1 MTRIVH
7 QKTTTT
13 TQMKHKACFLALLP
27 ASSSSMQFCCQRS
40 ASCGHGW
47 QVCCGAHLYSSC
59 KRRCFLFQLADAL
72 PCHGAFLNQF
82 RSSFFPPFLVSLL
95 FFFFTLSP
103 FRSTVY
109 KARAVLLVLHYT
121 ATSCHSLFLCK
132 GVAVHAFLVEEE

>member
-13 TQMKHKACFLALLP
+13 TQMKHTSCFLALLP
-27 ASSSSMQFCCQRS
+27 ASSSSMRFCCQRS
-40 ASCGHGW
+40 ASCGHRW

-82 RSSFFPPFLVSLL
+82 RSSFFPLL
-95 FFFFTLSP
+95 GFSSFFFYPFTFSE
-103 FRSTVY
+103 
-109 KARAVLLVLHYT
+109 
-121 ATSCHSLFLCK
+121 HSLQSESRSSRLALYRYIVSFFLCE
-132 GVAVHAFLVEEE
+132 GVAVRAFLVEEE